1 MYHRLKDYKCTK
13 VIWIFVRKHVSQSCM
28 RINIDQ
34 IAQNNCEI
42 VLLVI
47 LAEKLENLICNVFFE
62 KTIRANNEK
71 WWMKV
76 TKRKM

>member
-1 MYHRLKDYKCTK
+1 
-13 VIWIFVRKHVSQSCM
+13 M

-34 IAQNNCEI
+34 IAQNNCKI

-71 WWMKV
+71 
-76 TKRKM
+76 